1 MKARIKE
8 TGEVLIVEEV
18 SDKHVYVKMPC
29 SIGMS
34 VALRKEEVEILQEGC
49 NMVDWEQRKYEIA
62 KDAMAAFISAPSYQF
77 CANDNY
83 YDASFSNANFLSDD
97 AVKYADALIERLKG
111 GDVKMPDSVYMFVCK
126 SIIDFFN
133 GIIVMCDSMT
143 KNNMENRRMCIKQR
157 CNDAIGFYNES
168 KRNWLNEQGNEK
180 ENND

>member
-62 KDAMAAFISAPSYQF
+62 KDVMTGFVIESTFWSVEQIADES
-77 CANDNY
+77 
-83 YDASFSNANFLSDD
+83 
-97 AVKYADALIERLKG
+97 VRYADALIERLKG

>member
-29 SIGMS
+29 GISMS
-34 VALRKEEVEILQEGC
+34 VALRKEEVEILQDGC
-49 NMVDWEQRKYEIA
+49 NVIDWEQRKYEIA
-62 KDAMAAFISAPSYQF
+62 KDVMTGFVIESTFWSVEQIADES
-77 CANDNY
+77 
-83 YDASFSNANFLSDD
+83 
-97 AVKYADALIERLKG
+97 VRYADALIERLKG
-111 GDVKMPDSVYMFVCK
+111 GDVKMPDSVYMFVCR

-143 KNNMENRRMCIKQR
+143 KNNMENRRMCIKQH
-157 CNDAIGFYNES
+157 CNDAIEFYNES

>member
-62 KDAMAAFISAPSYQF
+62 KDVMTGFVIESTFWSVKQIA
-77 CANDNY
+77 DE
-83 YDASFSNANFLSDD
+83 

-143 KNNMENRRMCIKQR
+143 KNNMENRRMCIKQH

>member
-1 MKARIKE
+1 
-8 TGEVLIVEEV
+8 
-18 SDKHVYVKMPC
+18 
-29 SIGMS
+29 
-34 VALRKEEVEILQEGC
+34 
-49 NMVDWEQRKYEIA
+49 MVDWEQRKYEIA
-62 KDAMAAFISAPSYQF
+62 KDVMTGFVI
-77 CANDNY
+77 
-83 YDASFSNANFLSDD
+83 DATLWSVEQIADES
-97 AVKYADALIERLKG
+97 VRYADALIERLKG

>member
-29 SIGMS
+29 GISMS
-34 VALRKEEVEILQEGC
+34 VALRKEEVEILQDGC
-49 NMVDWEQRKYEIA
+49 NVIDWEQRKYEIA
-62 KDAMAAFISAPSYQF
+62 KDVMAGFVI
-77 CANDNY
+77 
-83 YDASFSNANFLSDD
+83 DATLWSVEQIADES
-97 AVKYADALIERLKG
+97 VRYADALIERLKG

-143 KNNMENRRMCIKQR
+143 KNNMENRRMCIKQH
-157 CNDAIGFYNES
+157 CNDAIEFYNES

-180 ENND
+180 ENNN

>member
-34 VALRKEEVEILQEGC
+34 VALRKEEVEILQDGC
-49 NMVDWEQRKYEIA
+49 NVIDWEQRKYEIA
-62 KDAMAAFISAPSYQF
+62 KGVMAGFVADATLWSVEQIADES
-77 CANDNY
+77 
-83 YDASFSNANFLSDD
+83 
-97 AVKYADALIERLKG
+97 VKYADALIERLKG
-111 GDVKMPDSVYMFVCK
+111 DDMKMPDSVYMFVCR

-143 KNNMENRRMCIKQR
+143 KNNMENRRMCIKQH
-157 CNDAIGFYNES
+157 CNDAIEFYNES

-180 ENND
+180 ENNN

>member
-34 VALRKEEVEILQEGC
+34 VALRKEEVEILQDGC
-49 NMVDWEQRKYEIA
+49 NVIDWEQRKYEIA
-62 KDAMAAFISAPSYQF
+62 KDVMAGFVI
-77 CANDNY
+77 
-83 YDASFSNANFLSDD
+83 DATLWSVEQIADES
-97 AVKYADALIERLKG
+97 VRYADALIERLKG

>member
-62 KDAMAAFISAPSYQF
+62 KDVMTGFVIESTFWSVKQIA
-77 CANDNY
+77 DE
-83 YDASFSNANFLSDD
+83 

>member
-29 SIGMS
+29 GISMS
-34 VALRKEEVEILQEGC
+34 VALRKEEVEILQDGC
-49 NMVDWEQRKYEIA
+49 NVIDWEQRKYEIA
-62 KDAMAAFISAPSYQF
+62 KDVMTGFVIESTFWSVEQIADES
-77 CANDNY
+77 
-83 YDASFSNANFLSDD
+83 
-97 AVKYADALIERLKG
+97 VRYADALIERLKG

-168 KRNWLNEQGNEK
+168 KRNWLNEHGNEK

>member
-29 SIGMS
+29 GVSMS
-34 VALRKEEVEILQEGC
+34 VALRKEEVEILQDGC
-49 NMVDWEQRKYEIA
+49 NVIDWEQRKYEIA
-62 KDAMAAFISAPSYQF
+62 KDVMSGFVI
-77 CANDNY
+77 
-83 YDASFSNANFLSDD
+83 DATLWSVEQIADES
-97 AVKYADALIERLKG
+97 VRYADALIERLKG

-143 KNNMENRRMCIKQR
+143 KNNMENRRMCIKQH

>member
-29 SIGMS
+29 GISMS
-34 VALRKEEVEILQEGC
+34 VALRKEDVEILQDGC
-49 NMVDWEQRKYEIA
+49 NVIDWEQRKYEMA
-62 KDAMAAFISAPSYQF
+62 KEFMAGFIIEATFWSAEQMADES
-77 CANDNY
+77 
-83 YDASFSNANFLSDD
+83 
-97 AVKYADALIERLKG
+97 VRHADALIERLKG

-143 KNNMENRRMCIKQR
+143 KNNMENRRMCIKQH

-168 KRNWLNEQGNEK
+168 KRNWMNEQGYEK
-180 ENND
+180 ENNN